1 MKKYIKKMLIMAF
14 VMAMVVVDIPFI
26 NGKEGVRAASFPE
39 YRVVLDAGHDS
50 SHSGAGSSGYREEIL
65 TYKIA
70 AYCKAELERY
80 GGIKV
85 YMVRDGYDC
94 PYGGSSVN
102 SKQCNAKRVDF
113 SKNHNADVYVSF
125 HLNSAGASARGASVY
140 YPNSSYRPELS
151 KKGRVLA
158 TDILNQLKNVG
169 ISQNGRGTLIRNSE
183 DNTRYPDGSL
193 ADYLAVIKGNKL
205 NNIPAVLIEHCFISN
220 ANDRASFLSSEGKLK
235 TLGVADANGIAEY
248 LGIKGVSV
256 SKAADGHWYYYKNGT
271 IDYSYTG
278 MASNVYGWWYIRN
291 GRVDFSA
298 NTIVKYRGVWC
309 YVKGG
314 KYDSVFTGMAQNQN
328 GYWYVKNGLVD
339 FGYTGLASCNSTQNY
354 NDKNYT
360 YAGWYYFIKGRYD
373 SNAETVA
380 YINNHWWYVH
390 KGMIDFTA
398 NTVAHNSYGW
408 WYIKDGKVDFSFN
421 GIARNSYGDWYIKN
435 GKVDFDFTGL
445 HMINNQSQLVNSSTG
460 EFVNFD
466 GLYYFENGKVNTTSK
481 TVAYDGSKW
490 VYVAN
495 GAVNSSYTGMA
506 SNKYGTWLVQNGQVN
521 FDFNGLY
528 TDESGISWYIEK
540 SKVVSTYNGIKD
552 INSIV
557 YDSVTGETSNING
570 QYYFIDGRINKSED
584 IVRYRKTWVYV
595 KDGQID
601 KNANTVA
608 HNSNGWWYI
617 KDGRV
622 DFSFN
627 GIARNQYGD
636 WYIKDGMVQFGIN
649 DIVYCDNKTQY
660 YPNVS
665 DAEPFEFNGWYYVKN
680 GQVQYGSETIQ
691 HNKNGWWYINNA
703 GMVDFSYNGVA
714 SNSYG
719 IWYVENGKV
728 TFKYNGTVTVEGKRF
743 NVKFSKVQ
751 M

>member
-1 MKKYIKKMLIMAF
+1 
-14 VMAMVVVDIPFI
+14 
-26 NGKEGVRAASFPE
+26 
-39 YRVVLDAGHDS
+39 
-50 SHSGAGSSGYREEIL
+50 
-65 TYKIA
+65 
-70 AYCKAELERY
+70 
-80 GGIKV
+80 
-85 YMVRDGYDC
+85 MVRDGYDC

-314 KYDSVFTGMAQNQN
+314 KYDSGFTGMAQNQN

-380 YINNHWWYVH
+380 YINKHWWYVH

-408 WYIKDGKVDFSFN
+408 WYIK
-421 GIARNSYGDWYIKN
+421 N
-435 GKVDFDFTGL
+435 GKVDFNANGIGRNSKGVWYCKNGMVDFNATGVL
-445 HMINNQSQLVNSSTG
+445 Q
-460 EFVNFD
+460 
-466 GLYYFENGKVNTTSK
+466 SK
-481 TVAYDGSKW
+481 TDG
-490 VYVAN
+490 
-495 GAVNSSYTGMA
+495 
-506 SNKYGTWLVQNGQVN
+506 
-521 FDFNGLY
+521 
-528 TDESGISWYIEK
+528 
-540 SKVVSTYNGIKD
+540 YNGWYYIKGGALQ
-552 INSIV
+552 
-557 YDSVTGETSNING
+557 TGAETV
-570 QYYFIDGRINKSED
+570 QK
-584 IVRYRKTWVYV
+584 
-595 KDGQID
+595 
-601 KNANTVA
+601 
-608 HNSNGWWYI
+608 NSNGWWYVGA
-617 KDGRV
+617 DGKV
-622 DFSFN
+622 DF
-627 GIARNQYGD
+627 GH
-636 WYIKDGMVQFGIN
+636 
-649 DIVYCDNKTQY
+649 
-660 YPNVS
+660 
-665 DAEPFEFNGWYYVKN
+665 E
-680 GQVQYGSETIQ
+680 
-691 HNKNGWWYINNA
+691 
-703 GMVDFSYNGVA
+703 GVA
-714 SNSYG
+714 SNDYG
-719 IWYVENGKV
+719 TWYAKNGKV
-728 TFKYNGTVTVEGKRF
+728 SFKDTLTYTDKATGAKYKVVN
-743 NVKFSKVQ
+743 SKATKIN
-751 M
+751 